1 MRIGNYKKI
10 FISIFLT
17 VLLLTGLLYFSL
29 NLNAETLNQKE
40 IKIFP
45 TSYTNSGWQNPE
57 AIFSQDLGENA
68 SFEEFNTE
76 NSAYPAS
83 SQVGISNFSLD
94 PELGTEG
101 QFPIFEQITNSNV
114 QNFKKLLIG
123 YWKGIKDLFQG
134 KVAKAEENTTSTSE
148 VSSELNNE
156 PESNQESVSEE
167 SATSTPNEETELTQE
182 PISQESP
189 TSTPVKEPTF
199 PIQLE
204 REEKTL
210 EVFNFSV
217 PNNLEKAQ
225 INNVQL
231 RFSLAGK
238 NNPLNNTNIE
248 LKDTNPKLVIEYQSK
263 GEWQNL
269 GEIEIGKEEISNATN
284 GGYFLYALP
293 VFENWQDLKNFKV
306 KFSLVS
312 WNTANQVSLGLV
324 YLDAV
329 WLEVDYQEIK
339 KIKEKFLE
347 FLIKDEII
355 RTIKNLD
362 WYPEKFKSEEGE
374 ANNLGL
380 NLRNALEF
388 LPNQVEKQKLVLS
401 GSCQKDYFVILIYT
415 HPDDYIKEP
424 NKFIYNKAFPCQKGS
439 YYYELKD
446 LPENLEDGIYYLMVA
461 QQNRDE
467 PWQPLT
473 VIKPIEIITTYK

>member
-1 MRIGNYKKI
+1 MVKFLKKNPFSFVLALFLVLAAI
-10 FISIFLT
+10 FIIGRYFL
-17 VLLLTGLLYFSL
+17 
-29 NLNAETLNQKE
+29 KE
-40 IKIFP
+40 LPAKAQEQIKIFP
-45 TSYTNSGWQNPE
+45 TNFSGDWQNPE

-68 SFEEFNTE
+68 TFEEFNTE
-76 NSAYPAS
+76 NSAYPAF
-83 SQVGISNFSLD
+83 SQVGISNF
-94 PELGTEG
+94 
-101 QFPIFEQITNSNV
+101 QFPISKQIPNSNV
-114 QNFKKLLIG
+114 QNFKKILVG
-123 YWKGIKDLFQG
+123 YWNEIKNLFQG
-134 KVAKAEENTTSTSE
+134 KVVKAEENTTSTSE
-148 VSSELNNE
+148 NNSELNNE
-156 PESNQESVSEE
+156 PELNQESVSEE
-167 SATSTPNEETELTQE
+167 SATSTPNEEPELTQE

-189 TSTPVKEPTF
+189 TSTPVEEPNLSEQPAPEEPKTE
-199 PIQLE
+199 PKTEPE
-204 REEKTL
+204 REERVL
-210 EVFNFSV
+210 EVFNFSI
-217 PNNLEKAQ
+217 PQNMEESQ

-231 RFSLAGK
+231 RLSLAGK
-238 NNPLNNTNIE
+238 NNPPNN
-248 LKDTNPKLVIEYQSK
+248 TNPKLVIKYQYK
-263 GEWQNL
+263 GNWQNL
-269 GEIEIGKEEISNATN
+269 AEIDLTNEISNALN

-293 VFENWQDLKNFKV
+293 IFNSWQDLENLRIR
-306 KFSLVS
+306 FSLVS
-312 WNTANQVSLGLV
+312 STSV

-446 LPENLEDGIYYLMVA
+446 LPENLEDGIYYLLVA
-461 QQNRDE
+461 EQNRNE